1 MKQTIRSILAAVDR
15 DESSKRAVTRAAELA
30 RLTGSRLELFLCDA
44 ERAYVRQHQ
53 YDREAAVSAKEA
65 SLADSLRYL
74 ESLRGAMG
82 VSDVEV
88 SLNVACESP
97 LYAAIVHEVEHA
109 HPDLVV
115 RSVEADETA
124 ATGGDVRPYGREL
137 GQRAAAPVLDASD
150 WDLVG
155 ACPAPLLLT
164 RGKPWKA
171 RPVIAAAVD
180 LSSGESAELTR
191 TILRAAADI
200 AQSTGGVL
208 KAVHAC
214 RGDRPK
220 EEIEIHRAALGER
233 VRTAGI
239 ESADIHLV
247 VGEPAAALRE
257 FGRQEEV
264 DLIVLGALTHR
275 KTLSALVGTLTGKL
289 IDALDGD
296 FLLVKSPRAPSPFG
310 QR

>member
-15 DESSKRAVTRAAELA
+15 DEKSKRAATRAAELA
-30 RLTGSRLELFLCDA
+30 RLTAARLELFLCDA
-44 ERAYVRQHQ
+44 QRAYVWQHQ
-53 YDREAAVSAKEA
+53 YDREAAARAKEA
-65 SLADSLRYL
+65 CLADSRRYL
-74 ESLRGAMG
+74 ESLWRALG
-82 VSDVEV
+82 VSDLEV
-88 SLNVACESP
+88 SLGVACESP
-97 LYAAIVHEVEHA
+97 LYAGIVHEVEHA

-115 RSVEADETA
+115 RGVGADETTATA
-124 ATGGDVRPYGREL
+124 ADLTTYRHSADH
-137 GQRAAAPVLDASD
+137 RAAAPALDASE

-155 ACPAPLLLT
+155 ACPAALLLT

-171 RPVIAAAVD
+171 RPAIAAAVD
-180 LSSGESAELTR
+180 LSPGERAELTR
-191 TILRAAADI
+191 TILRTAAEI

-214 RGDRPK
+214 RGDRSK

-233 VRTAGI
+233 VRSAGI
-239 ESADIHLV
+239 ENADIHLV

-257 FGRQEEV
+257 FGRQEAV

-275 KTLSALVGTLTGKL
+275 KTLSALIGTLTGRL

-296 FLLVKSPRAPSPFG
+296 FLLVKSPRAPS
-310 QR
+310 